1 MHGVVMG
8 GGVGLSVHTPV
19 RVGTE
24 KTLFAMPETGI
35 GLFPDVGAGHFLPRI
50 KQPGLGMFLGL
61 TGERLKGGNCHHA
74 GVVNHMV
81 PASKLEELETRLSKL
96 PPGLSVEEVHEA
108 VKQFETLEIGDFS
121 LQDQL
126 ENIEKHFTGKETI
139 HQLMQDLDGKNSR
152 LSAVLRVSLPIL
164 AKHNRIPLMTRMI
177 LEADSEWSSKIA
189 KKLRKMSPTSVAI
202 TFEQIKRGADLSISE
217 VFKMEY
223 RLGNFQAISILDG

>member
-108 VKQFETLEIGDFS
+108 VKEFETLEIGEFS

-139 HQLMQDLDGKNSR
+139 HQLMQDLDGKNY
-152 LSAVLRVSLPIL
+152 
-164 AKHNRIPLMTRMI
+164 NRISCL
-177 LEADSEWSSKIA
+177 
-189 KKLRKMSPTSVAI
+189 
-202 TFEQIKRGADLSISE
+202 F
-217 VFKMEY
+217 
-223 RLGNFQAISILDG
+223 N

>member
-19 RVGTE
+19 RIGTE

-61 TGERLKGGNCHHA
+61 TGERLKGGNCYHA

-96 PPGLSVEEVHEA
+96 PTGLSVEEVHEA
-108 VKQFETLEIGDFS
+108 VKEFETLEIDDFS

-139 HQLMQDLDGKNSR
+139 HQLMKDLDGKIIIQ
-152 LSAVLRVSLPIL
+152 SAVIQSAVQSI
-164 AKHNRIPLMTRMI
+164 I

-223 RLGNFQAISILDG
+223 RLGNF